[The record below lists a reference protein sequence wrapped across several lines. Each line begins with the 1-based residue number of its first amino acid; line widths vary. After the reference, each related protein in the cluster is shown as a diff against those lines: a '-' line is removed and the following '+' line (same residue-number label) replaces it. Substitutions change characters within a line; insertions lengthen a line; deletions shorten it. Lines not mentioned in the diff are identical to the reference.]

1 MQNYRGNVNDYTRRG
16 NYGRGGRNNCG
27 GGPVSTPYPLSGMPE
42 CMSGGRSAQP
52 YKETPSCCMRDDVM
66 EEMPLAMAYVPWQ
79 NWRCIYEPEKAFARG
94 TIFEELDKPFYG
106 RGGCN
111 Q

>member
-1 MQNYRGNVNDYTRRG
+1 MQNYRGNTNDSMRRG

-27 GGPVSTPYPLSGMPE
+27 CAPVATPYPSYNDASP
-42 CMSGGRSAQP
+42 
-52 YKETPSCCMRDDVM
+52 CCERDDVL
-66 EEMPLAMAYVPWQ
+66 EGMPLAMAYVPWQ
-79 NWRCIYEPEKAFARG
+79 NWRRIYDIEKGFQRG